1 MLSLGQRYAP
11 LHSHYC
17 SQHVVPKLPQS
28 LVKVVPKL
36 FQCCHTV
43 FPLLSQSRLKV
54 VPKLMKGEGDIGSGS
69 GEGGGQLS
77 EFDLA
82 EVAGIASYLKAV
94 FKLSPVVPKCCSYSS
109 QVVPRALFMT
119 RVLS

>member
-1 MLSLGQRYAP
+1 MILGVAVGR
-11 LHSHYC
+11 
-17 SQHVVPKLPQS
+17 V
-28 LVKVVPKL
+28 
-36 FQCCHTV
+36 
-43 FPLLSQSRLKV
+43 
-54 VPKLMKGEGDIGSGS
+54 
-69 GEGGGQLS
+69 GGQLS

-119 RVLS
+119 RVLTLYNWKKDLTFLPCSGKVHGALGIYVGLRFCSI